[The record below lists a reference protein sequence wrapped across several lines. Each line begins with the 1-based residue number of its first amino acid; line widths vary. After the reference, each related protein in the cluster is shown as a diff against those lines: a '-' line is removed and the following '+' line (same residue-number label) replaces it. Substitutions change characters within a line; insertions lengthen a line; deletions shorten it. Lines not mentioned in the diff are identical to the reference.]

1 MSRHWQPGAPV
12 RTTGPAISQV
22 RAPEVV
28 ELVPGRLYLLGD
40 SVELDGRV
48 SWVPEHTRGWQPM
61 NCYVLREAGSVLV
74 VDPGPAVFRR
84 TVADQL
90 ETIVAAGTPVSV
102 LVTRA
107 EPDTTGGLGEI
118 ARRFPVERLYAGGG
132 PNPFDSFEAVGDLS
146 TGSSRDAGRRE
157 RIQLE
162 RAAEGFSVPVAPG
175 RGVEILRPSIRL
187 LATWWGYDELTGTLF
202 TSDSFG
208 HTVQTSPDGPRL
220 RTGDDAAPEPDE
232 VIAHLGAKFGWLA
245 HARTPVP
252 RESTRDLFAGRA
264 VTRIAPAH
272 GLVIEGPRAVR
283 AHLDAMDAALRTL
296 AS

>member
-1 MSRHWQPGAPV
+1 MSRHWPAAPDPV
-12 RTTGPAISQV
+12 RAAARSAAP
-22 RAPEVV
+22 APEVV
-28 ELVPGRLYLLGD
+28 ELVEGRLYLLGD

-48 SWVPEHTRGWQPM
+48 SWVPERARGWQPM
-61 NCYVLREAGSVLV
+61 NCYVLREAGAVLV
-74 VDPGPAVFRR
+74 IDPGPAVFRE

-90 ETIVAAGTPVSV
+90 ETIVAPGTPVSV

-132 PNPFDSFEAVGDLS
+132 PNPFDAFEAVGEPA
-146 TGSSRDAGRRE
+146 TTGRRE

-162 RAAEGFSVPVAPG
+162 RTAAGYSVPVAPG

-187 LATWWGYDELTGTLF
+187 LATWWGYDERTGTLF

-208 HTVQTSPDGPRL
+208 HTAQARADGPRL
-220 RTGDDAAPEPDE
+220 LTGDDAPPDQDE

-252 RESTRDLFAGRA
+252 RESTRDLFAGRT

-272 GLVIEGPRAVR
+272 GLVIEGPQAVR

-296 AS
+296 SS

>member
-1 MSRHWQPGAPV
+1 MSRHWPASDPV
-12 RTTGPAISQV
+12 RTTAPAISV
-22 RAPEVV
+22 SRAPEVV
-28 ELVPGRLYLLGD
+28 ALVPDRLYLLGD
-40 SVELDGRV
+40 SVELDGRI
-48 SWVPEHTRGWQPM
+48 SWVPERARGWQPM

-74 VDPGPAVFRR
+74 IDPGPAVFRE

-132 PNPFDSFEAVGDLS
+132 PNPFDSFEAIGELD
-146 TGSSRDAGRRE
+146 TAGRRE

-162 RAAEGFSVPVAPG
+162 RTAAGFSVPVGPG

-187 LATWWGYDELTGTLF
+187 LATWWGYDEPTGTLF
-202 TSDSFG
+202 TSDAFG
-208 HTVQTSPDGPRL
+208 HTVQPRSDGPRL
-220 RTGDDAAPEPDE
+220 LTGEDPPPRPAE
-232 VIAHLGAKFGWLA
+232 VVAHLGAKFGWLA
-245 HARTPVP
+245 HARTAVP

-264 VTRIAPAH
+264 VTRIAPSH
-272 GLVIEGPRAVR
+272 GLVIEGPQAVR
-283 AHLDAMDAALRTL
+283 AHLDAMDAALSTL
-296 AS
+296 SS